1 MTKEKKTA
9 KMVLYMFRFEFRKRS
24 VEMKRYIRE
33 ILVLLVQLLM
43 FYVFPLAAG
52 PTDIMGMVVIILGAT
67 FILSMILGIISGKKI
82 KFFYPV
88 FVALSFIP
96 SVFIYYNDTALVQAL
111 WYFVISMAALLIGSA
126 IHRFYYRKW

>member
-1 MTKEKKTA
+1 
-9 KMVLYMFRFEFRKRS
+9 
-24 VEMKRYIRE
+24 MKRYIRE